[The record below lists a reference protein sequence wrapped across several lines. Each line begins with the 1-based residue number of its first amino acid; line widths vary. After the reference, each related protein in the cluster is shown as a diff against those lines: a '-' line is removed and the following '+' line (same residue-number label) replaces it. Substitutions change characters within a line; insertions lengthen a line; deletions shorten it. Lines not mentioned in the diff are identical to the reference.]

1 MEPAAAASLTRSLV
15 LAHWYYFVPQY
26 LLAVLMWTMA
36 GRFLLGLFV
45 PQDWGNYIWRFFRR
59 LTDPVLAAVRPITP
73 SFMIEPLL
81 PLVALWWLLVL
92 RVGFE
97 VLMGRLGLRPSLVA
111 AASG

>member
-1 MEPAAAASLTRSLV
+1 MEPAAAVSLTRSLV

-26 LLAVLMWTMA
+26 VLAVLMWTMA

-59 LTDPVLAAVRPITP
+59 LTDPVLALVGRITP

-92 RVGFE
+92 RIGFE
-97 VLMGRLGLRPSLVA
+97 VLMATSGLRPSLA
-111 AASG
+111 PAASG

>member
-1 MEPAAAASLTRSLV
+1 MEPAALSLTRSFV

-26 LLAVLMWTMA
+26 VLAALMWTMA

-59 LTDPVLAAVRPITP
+59 LTDPVIAAVGRITP

-92 RVGFE
+92 RIGFE
-97 VLMGRLGLRPSLVA
+97 VLMTALGLRPSLGA

>member
-1 MEPAAAASLTRSLV
+1 MDPAAVPLARSFV
-15 LAHWYYFVPQY
+15 LAHWYYFLPQY
-26 LLAVLMWTMA
+26 VLAVLMWTMA

-59 LTDPVLAAVRPITP
+59 LTDPVISAVGRITP

-97 VLMGRLGLRPSLVA
+97 VLMARLGLRPSLGA
-111 AASG
+111 AAAG